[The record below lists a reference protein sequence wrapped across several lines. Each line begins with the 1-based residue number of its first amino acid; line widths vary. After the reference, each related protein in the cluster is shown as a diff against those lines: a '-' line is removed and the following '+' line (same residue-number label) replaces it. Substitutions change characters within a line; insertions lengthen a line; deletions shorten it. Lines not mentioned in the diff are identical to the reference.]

1 MAVGHSYITGYVF
14 SDGDIT
20 GHVLSEALVCAQNVG
35 NRKWRNYDPCVE
47 RRGGWLETSE
57 MNGLTRFQKIVLAG
71 LGACGGA
78 ATLYYGFRRDRKC
91 AYASWTT
98 NYSPTCEWDSNWDR

>member
-1 MAVGHSYITGYVF
+1 MNLCSERRKPEVVLEGGIVGITG
-14 SDGDIT
+14 
-20 GHVLSEALVCAQNVG
+20 A
-35 NRKWRNYDPCVE
+35 
-47 RRGGWLETSE
+47 

-78 ATLYYGFRRDRKC
+78 ATLYYGFHRDRKH

-98 NYSPTCEWDSNWDR
+98 NYSPSYEWDSNWDR